1 MFNMPTYR
9 FKNNDTGEEFE
20 KFMSISAREEYL
32 QQNPHIS
39 TLVNGAPGIGDAVRL
54 GRGDLGGFKDVL
66 KNIHRRNP
74 GSKMNV

>member
-1 MFNMPTYR
+1 MPTYR
-9 FKNNDTGEEFE
+9 FKNNETGEEFE

-32 QQNPHIS
+32 KENPHIS
-39 TLVNGAPGIGDAVRL
+39 TLVNGAPGIGDPIRL
-54 GRGDLGGFKDVL
+54 GRGDQGGFKDVL